1 MATSPLSF
9 NIFIHALQ
17 LSSSNVVF
25 DCNRIISSTLFLS
38 SCLILAIGIG
48 SIGMVTTQAKA
59 FERTCHYWS
68 NGDSQCEWGPYFA
81 YTQQPTI
88 HTVSCEP
95 CGNAPGPGWAC
106 NTC

>member
-1 MATSPLSF
+1 MVQKYLAMV
-9 NIFIHALQ
+9 A
-17 LSSSNVVF
+17 
-25 DCNRIISSTLFLS
+25 
-38 SCLILAIGIG
+38 ILGAIAAIG